1 MKIKSIISKVKEY
14 FKMPNDMIIA
24 ISDVRATGIRHKEG
38 VFFDEEIA
46 RENFS
51 FDKIVLAD
59 GTHTDYKSLVKKMAK
74 SAPRRFFRP
83 RVFLALHASH
93 EEKDLEKFEE
103 AVLKASPR
111 EIWYVDSPFTSILHG
126 LGKYN
131 MNKSLLEYQKG
142 IFIYSDYSS
151 TMFGLYFIDTGVGF
165 KCIDKKL
172 SDIDYETFQSE
183 IKKLKNSDFNPLK
196 QFETLS
202 EQEKEDIRFA
212 WSKPFNETISI
223 VSPTKLSFRVIEF
236 KINHNDNY
244 PNIIIRGCEKYI
256 DSLDYFKN
264 YRKKRLDAIDNLFL
278 RWYEKGKQKHFAD
291 PSKVL
296 NQPILH
302 FIFYL
307 IIIQLFCAGI
317 LGGICLFSYS
327 IYLGEDIWF
336 NSIFLLID
344 LIAAKQ
350 MGFFFQIDIFV
361 ILYKRI
367 QNLFRK
373 K

>member
-74 SAPRRFFRP
+74 SAPRQFFRP
-83 RVFLALHASH
+83 RIFITLHANQNQ
-93 EEKDLEKFEE
+93 KDYRKFED
-103 AVLKASPR
+103 AVSISNPR
-111 EIWYVDSPFTSILHG
+111 EIYFLYSPFISTING
-126 LGKYN
+126 LELFEDEKGFR
-131 MNKSLLEYQKG
+131 EYQRG
-142 IFIYSDYSS
+142 FFIYSDYSS
-151 TMFGLYFIDTGVGF
+151 TIFGLYFMDMCLGLET
-165 KCIDKKL
+165 IDKKL

-183 IKKLKNSDFNPLK
+183 IEKLKNSDFNPLE
-196 QFETLS
+196 QFEILS
-202 EQEKEDIRFA
+202 DQEKEDIRFA
-212 WSKPFNETISI
+212 WSKPFCEKIFI
-223 VSPTKLSFRVIEF
+223 VSPTKLSFRVTEF
-236 KINHNDNY
+236 KINHNYNY

-264 YRKKRLDAIDNLFL
+264 YRKKKLDAIDNFFL
-278 RWYEKGKQKHFAD
+278 RTYEK
-291 PSKVL
+291 SKILDHTTVL
-296 NQPILH
+296 NGSVGDFFITILSM
-302 FIFYL
+302 
-307 IIIQLFCAGI
+307 QLFCVGVVV
-317 LGGICLFSYS
+317 GICFFPYN
-327 IYLGEDIWF
+327 IFLGEDIWY
-336 NSIFLLID
+336 NSIFFLIY

-350 MGFFFQIDIFV
+350 IAFFLQIDIFV